1 MANTNIK
8 LFDENKLNMMSDAD
22 YGADTQRSG
31 GVQTGVAS
39 SQLQNKFQ
47 YQMSLVAYAIAQLML
62 ANGKDAL
69 DSAAVSTF
77 VSNLSSSV
85 VQKVLDK
92 ATAAEVTAGT
102 NDTHWVTP
110 KNIKSVADAVRGEK
124 QDKITASG
132 PLVGNGNGG
141 VSAGAWPCNPNMLD
155 NWYWANPVNQ
165 RQQIV
170 YTGGSKMSIDRWRI
184 QSPGSASS
192 VTVNDGYVTVVS
204 EAGTYIDLVYYFE
217 KPLAQ
222 GTQVTLTA
230 LLLDGSIITRTGGI
244 GNMAAIA
251 NQWRSAT
258 PTHVA
263 LRFDS
268 NQHNIVAVKMELG
281 DKQTLCRLGSNGKYI
296 LNDVPNYQQQLAQC
310 QRFCFAIFGATVV
323 KRADRKDGNNDFEFW
338 VPCSVPLRGGTL
350 TKESTAGPYI
360 YPFGRT
366 SDQANEQ
373 GFSFL
378 YSACTNSTIKI
389 QAIKSNHGLSDAEI
403 ELSDF
408 ILSAESDI
416 IHN

>member
-8 LFDENKLNMMSDAD
+8 LFDENKTNMMSDAD
-22 YGADTQRSG
+22 YGSDTQRTG

-69 DSAAVSTF
+69 DSSAVSTF
-77 VSNLSSSV
+77 VSNLSNSV

-110 KNIKSVADAVRGEK
+110 KDIKTITDAVRNEK

-141 VSAGAWPCNPNMLD
+141 VSTGAWPCNPNMLD

-165 RQQIV
+165 RQQTV
-170 YTGGSKMSIDRWRI
+170 YTGGSNMSIDRWRI
-184 QSPGSASS
+184 QSPGSTSS

-204 EAGTYIDLVYYFE
+204 EAGTYIDLVHYFE
-217 KPLAQ
+217 KPLAR
-222 GTQVTLTA
+222 GTRVTLTA
-230 LLLDGSIITRTGGI
+230 LLSDGSIITRTGGI
-244 GNMAAIA
+244 GNMAAIV

-263 LRFDS
+263 LRFGDTPY
-268 NQHNIVAVKMELG
+268 NIVAVKMELG
-281 DKQTLCRLGSNGKYI
+281 DKQTLCRLGSDGKYI

-310 QRFCFAIFGATVV
+310 QRFCAVIKTQTY
-323 KRADRKDGNNDFEFW
+323 KRADLGSLSQFW
-338 VPCSVPLRGGTL
+338 FYVPTPTTLRGPLRIESGSAPVIHSFDTDTGVAQSGFTFEYDPSGFGDASIRIRA
-350 TKESTAGPYI
+350 TK
-360 YPFGRT
+360 
-366 SDQANEQ
+366 
-373 GFSFL
+373 
-378 YSACTNSTIKI
+378 K
-389 QAIKSNHGLSDAEI
+389 NHGLSDATI
-403 ELSDF
+403 YFGDVVF
-408 ILSAESDI
+408 TAEDGI
-416 IHN
+416 IKN